1 MKLARY
7 HKNEKGA
14 VLLTVLLLVTFIASL
29 AIAMLDDIRFG
40 IRRTANIRLMDQAQ
54 WFAYGA
60 EELAKKAIYESWR
73 VDPGRSTLND
83 PWAQG
88 PTVFPVEGGLIEGR
102 LSDGSNCFNLNSLV
116 VRDGG
121 NTFEQSETGLLQYQ
135 ALLRALGFGESEAE
149 SLANTAADWID
160 SDSSPSARGAEDAFY
175 MSLSPAYRTANTL
188 VGQVTE
194 LRTMRDYS
202 EEAYQRIQPY
212 VCALPGVEPSPL
224 NINTLTTEQAPLVM
238 MLVGSDL
245 KLTAA
250 RQVIVDRPQDGFGT
264 LQDFWGHA
272 AFAGLGISA
281 DTKQQVSVRTR
292 YFSLQAEVT
301 LGQAYVS
308 MQSLLEQR
316 PGGEIALVS
325 RRYGEVQ

>member
-1 MKLARY
+1 MKPARY

-73 VDPGRSTLND
+73 VDPGRSSLND

-116 VRDGG
+116 ASDGS
-121 NTFEQSETGLLQYQ
+121 NIFEQSETGLLQYQ

-149 SLANTAADWID
+149 ALANTAADWID
-160 SDSSPSARGAEDAFY
+160 SDSSPNARGAEDAFY

-188 VGQVTE
+188 IGQVTE

-202 EEAYQRIQPY
+202 EETYQRIKPF
-212 VCALPGVEPSPL
+212 VCALPSVEPSPL
-224 NINTLTTEQAPLVM
+224 NINTLTVEQAPLVV

-250 RQVIVDRPQDGFGT
+250 RQVIADRPQDGFGT

-281 DTKQQVSVRTR
+281 DTKQQMSVRTR
-292 YFSLQAEVT
+292 YFLLQAEVT
-301 LGQAYVS
+301 LDQAYVS

>member
-1 MKLARY
+1 MKRVCY
-7 HKNEKGA
+7 HNNEKGA

-40 IRRTANIRLMDQAQ
+40 IRRTANIGMMDQAQ

-102 LSDGSNCFNLNSLV
+102 LTDGSNCFNLNSLV
-116 VRDGG
+116 VRDGS
-121 NTFEQSETGLLQYQ
+121 NRFEQSDAGLLQYQ

-149 SLANTAADWID
+149 SLVNTAADWID
-160 SDSSPSARGAEDAFY
+160 SDSSPSARGAEDTFY
-175 MSLSPAYRTANTL
+175 MSLSPPYRTANTL

-194 LRTMRDYS
+194 LRAMRDYS
-202 EEAYQRIQPY
+202 EDTYQRIQPF
-212 VCALPGVEPSPL
+212 VCALPNVEPSPI
-224 NINTLTTEQAPLVM
+224 NINTLTPELAPLVV

-250 RQVIVDRPQDGFGT
+250 RQVIVDRPRDGFGT
-264 LQDFWGHA
+264 LEDFWGHDS
-272 AFAGLGISA
+272 FAGLGVTAEI
-281 DTKQQVSVRTR
+281 KQQVSVRTR

-301 LGQAYVS
+301 LDQVYVS

-316 PGGEIALVS
+316 PGGEIALLS
-325 RRYGEVQ
+325 RSYGEVQ

>member
-1 MKLARY
+1 MKGVSY

-40 IRRTANIRLMDQAQ
+40 VRRTANIRIIDQAQ

-60 EELAKKAIYESWR
+60 EELAKKAIYQSWR

-88 PTVFPVEGGLIEGR
+88 PTVFPVAGGRIEGR

-116 VRDGG
+116 VRDGS
-121 NTFEQSETGLLQYQ
+121 NTFVQSESGLIQYQ
-135 ALLRALGFGESEAE
+135 ILLRALDFGESEAE
-149 SLANTAADWID
+149 SLANTVADWID
-160 SDSSPSARGAEDAFY
+160 SDSLPSARGAEDAFY
-175 MSLSPAYRTANTL
+175 MSLSPAYRTANSL
-188 VGQVTE
+188 IGQVTE

-202 EEAYQRIQPY
+202 EETYQRIKPY
-212 VCALPGVEPSPL
+212 VCALPNVEPSPI
-224 NINTLTTEQAPLVM
+224 NINTLTLEQAALVV
-238 MLVGSDL
+238 MLAGPDL

-250 RQVIVDRPQDGFGT
+250 RQVIADRPQDGYGT
-264 LQDFWGHA
+264 LQDFWGHV
-272 AFAGLGISA
+272 AFAGLGIS
-281 DTKQQVSVRTR
+281 TEVKQQVSVRTR

-301 LGQAYVS
+301 LDQAYVS
-308 MQSLLEQR
+308 MESLLEQR
-316 PGGEIALVS
+316 PGGEIALLS